1 MALEL
6 SKCLLCFGA
15 CYFFSQFNTLVREGL
30 TMPSTKLC
38 RHKNDKD
45 KDPTIK
51 GLRLNSLW
59 GRTYPHFSDKE
70 KCNSQVYY

>member
-1 MALEL
+1 
-6 SKCLLCFGA
+6 
-15 CYFFSQFNTLVREGL
+15 
-30 TMPSTKLC
+30 MPSTKLC

-70 KCNSQVYY
+70 KCNSQVYYLSYKAIKWWRAYLTERYLLPKSAL